1 MLVWCLSVCCW
12 LGRAIDPSSA
22 GSKQIVSAVFGCRNQ
37 SRLTL
42 CVSVCAQRNELLL
55 EQQNTAA
62 TSEASRLDLISG
74 QMTQYRT
81 TVQSVQNELSKGR
94 QTAAASEAV
103 SAAVREWRQKYGT
116 GAQASPQQLAAR
128 LQQAKAQAKEKL
140 RPAIR
145 GLSAAVAVAAVA
157 PAVAPS
163 VSLPSATTSGGGS
176 GGADGA
182 VQRLMDEVER
192 ALHVVLQAA
201 ATARSECARTRE
213 RLSGWSGAAF
223 AGDEPCVGEAVM
235 AGVPPSSV
243 SVTVSASHL
252 PSDSKSESKG
262 DFGRAG
268 GAGEAVGVGGGS
280 AFSIALQKW
289 QRQLESSVREVQ
301 RLSRRWREASAAR
314 DRAVQTMAR
323 DMDVP
328 ASAAAESSASSGSKD
343 EKKEAVTARPSALVN
358 AVRDAMNG
366 LSAELQ
372 YQQPRLAHLLG
383 AVQQRVKAEATEH
396 AKQREAA
403 SAEAMTLVSGY
414 SAVTDECAVYAQCLA
429 SLRVRCGQYREW
441 LSVFGSK
448 PPKDK
453 VKRIGLLK
461 VELEHAEDA
470 KERAA
475 INEQIAE
482 VDKELREYRV
492 RWRAARDRLTE
503 CMHSGYFAALETDD
517 TLKYMTLPD
526 R

>member
-1 MLVWCLSVCCW
+1 
-12 LGRAIDPSSA
+12 
-22 GSKQIVSAVFGCRNQ
+22 VSAVFGCRNQ

-42 CVSVCAQRNELLL
+42 CVSVCVQRNKLLL

-62 TSEASRLDLISG
+62 ASEASRLDLISG
-74 QMTQYRT
+74 QMTQYRA

-103 SAAVREWRQKYGT
+103 SAAVREWRQKHGA

-140 RPAIR
+140 RAAIS
-145 GLSAAVAVAAVA
+145 GIGGAAAVAAAA

-163 VSLPSATTSGGGS
+163 ASMQSATSGGGS

-182 VQRLMDEVER
+182 VQRLMDEAEH
-192 ALHVVLQAA
+192 ALHGVSQAA

-213 RLSGWSGAAF
+213 RLSGWSGAAL
-223 AGDEPCVGEAVM
+223 AGNEPCGDSVM
-235 AGVPPSSV
+235 AVPPSV

-252 PSDSKSESKG
+252 PSDSKSDSKG
-262 DFGRAG
+262 DGGSAG
-268 GAGEAVGVGGGS
+268 GKGEAVGVGGDS
-280 AFSIALQKW
+280 AFCIALQKW
-289 QRQLESSVREVQ
+289 QRQLEPSVREVQ
-301 RLSRRWREASAAR
+301 RLSLRWREASAAR

-328 ASAAAESSASSGSKD
+328 ASAAAESSASSDSKD
-343 EKKEAVTARPSALVN
+343 EQKEAVTARPSALVN

-372 YQQPRLAHLLG
+372 YQQPQLANLLS

-396 AKQREAA
+396 AKQCEAA
-403 SAEAMTLVSGY
+403 SAEVMKLVSEF

-441 LSVFGSK
+441 LSVFSSK

-453 VKRIGLLK
+453 VKRIKLLK
-461 VELEHAEDA
+461 VELEDAEDA

-503 CMHSGYFAALETDD
+503 CMHSGFFAALETDD
-517 TLKYMTLPD
+517 TLKYMALPD